1 MSQETLTNLSESVRQ
16 RLLNLAR
23 RQGED
28 FQVTLNNYFLER
40 FLYRLSR
47 SAVHNRFVLKGALL
61 LRLWAEQPYRATLDL
76 DLLRRGGADREA
88 VAADI
93 CAICATAVEPDG
105 VEFDTRDLTLEPIRE
120 DQEYAGL
127 RSGFTAKLGNARTRL
142 QVDIGVGDAVWPAP
156 REQTYPAMLEFPAP
170 HVLTY
175 SREAVVAEKFEAMV
189 VLGARNSRIKDFFDI
204 HYLATNFT
212 FDGAELAEAIRRTF
226 ERRKTP
232 LPQDVPVGLTEEY
245 WKQAGRDT
253 QLRAFARR
261 ARMNDASQKLSGIA
275 PMLRKFL
282 LPPWEALRNNEPFV
296 QHWPVGGP
304 WRKSQ

>member
-1 MSQETLTNLSESVRQ
+1 MTRKSPANLAESVRQ

-28 FQVTLNNYFLER
+28 FQITLNNYFLER

-47 SAVHNRFVLKGALL
+47 SKVHDRFVLKGALL

-76 DLLRRGGADREA
+76 DLLRRGGSDREA

-93 CAICATAVEPDG
+93 RAICVTAVEPDG
-105 VEFDTRDLTLEPIRE
+105 VEFDARDLTLEPIRE

-127 RSGFTAKLGNARTRL
+127 RSGFTAKLGTARSRL
-142 QVDIGVGDAVWPAP
+142 QVEIGVGDAVWPAP
-156 REQTYPAMLEFPAP
+156 REQAYPVMLEFPAP

-204 HYLATNFT
+204 HYLATHFP
-212 FDGAELAEAIRRTF
+212 FEGAGLAEAIRRTF
-226 ERRKTP
+226 ERRKTL
-232 LPQDVPVGLTEEY
+232 LPEEVPVGLTDEY
-245 WKQAGRDT
+245 WKQAGRDV
-253 QLRAFARR
+253 QMRAFMRR
-261 ARMNDASQKLSGIA
+261 ARIIEAASQKVSGIG

-282 LPPWEALRNNEPFV
+282 LPPW
-296 QHWPVGGP
+296 GGAEE
-304 WRKSQ
+304 Q

>member
-1 MSQETLTNLSESVRQ
+1 MTRKSPANLAESVRQ
-16 RLLNLAR
+16 RLLNYAR

-47 SAVHNRFVLKGALL
+47 SGVHNRFVLKGALL
-61 LRLWAEQPYRATLDL
+61 LRLWAEHPYRATLDL
-76 DLLRRGGADREA
+76 DLLRQGGADQEA

-93 CAICATAVEPDG
+93 RAICATAVEPDG
-105 VEFDTRDLTLEPIRE
+105 VEFDARDLTLEPIRE
-120 DQEYAGL
+120 NQEYAGL

-156 REQTYPAMLEFPAP
+156 QELAYPAMLEFPAP

-189 VLGARNSRIKDFFDI
+189 VLGARNSRIKDFYDI
-204 HYLATNFT
+204 HYLATHFA

-226 ERRKTP
+226 DRRKTP
-232 LPQDVPVGLTEEY
+232 LPEEVPVGLTEEY
-245 WKQAGRDT
+245 WQQAGRDT
-253 QLRAFARR
+253 QLHAFVRR
-261 ARMNDASQKLSGIA
+261 ARMDAASQKVSEIA
-275 PMLRKFL
+275 PTLRKFL
-282 LPPWEALRNNEPFV
+282 LPPWEALRNNEPFA
-296 QHWPVGGP
+296 QHWSAGGP
-304 WRKSQ
+304 WRKA

>member
-1 MSQETLTNLSESVRQ
+1 MTRKSPTNLAESVRQ
-16 RLLNLAR
+16 RLLNHAR
-23 RQGED
+23 HKGED

-47 SAVHNRFVLKGALL
+47 SKVHDRFVLKGALL
-61 LRLWAEQPYRATLDL
+61 LRLWADHPYRATLDL
-76 DLLRRGGADREA
+76 DLLRRGRSDQEA

-93 CAICATAVEPDG
+93 RTICATAVELDG
-105 VEFDTRDLTLEPIRE
+105 VEFDARDLTLEPIRE

-127 RSGFTAKLGNARTRL
+127 RSGFTAKLGNARARL

-156 REQTYPAMLEFPAP
+156 QEQTYPAMLEFPAP

-204 HYLATNFT
+204 HYLATHFA

-226 ERRKTP
+226 DRRKTP
-232 LPQDVPVGLTEEY
+232 LPEEVPIGLTEEY
-245 WKQAGRDT
+245 WKQAGRDA
-253 QLRAFARR
+253 QLRAFIRR
-261 ARMNDASQKLSGIA
+261 ARMEAASQKVSGIA
-275 PMLRKFL
+275 PTLRKFL
-282 LPPWEALRNNEPFV
+282 LLPWEALRNKEPFA
-296 QHWPVGGP
+296 QRWPQGGP
-304 WRKSQ
+304 WRPV